1 MKKYLFIA
9 LAAMGFAACAE
20 KDEMGNKPINNGEVE
35 KSYVAI
41 TLASNEATRAED
53 ELDKVFGDGTD
64 EESAVGSAYVFFFRD
79 GVAFPVSYS
88 DSDKTTTEGG
98 TCNYLSLNN
107 LNMKPEAD
115 DTNSVS
121 DYSDEIL
128 VIENYRGEY
137 PNQIV
142 AVLNWV
148 PTAPSYSIADLQ
160 TQLLNIQNSDE
171 KFVMCNSVFADEATP
186 KQTIIAAPI
195 TEANIGTKEDADNKR
210 LVPVQI
216 YVERLAAKVVFQ
228 HDGVYATGE
237 TVVDRTNGANEE
249 IAVSAKVLGYELFD
263 AYYDSWLVK
272 KIDPEWSN
280 TVLGFI
286 WNDSPNYRSYW
297 ADSET
302 GRTVFEFPA
311 TNSFE
316 WNTNPGEQYC
326 GENTRGVVG
335 GVNDRTKVVV
345 KAQLVNA
352 ADGVTP
358 VEVVNWLG
366 QTYVNEDYLK
376 IVVANTLNEKYFS
389 STDEKTYVGLMPEDL
404 RCVERNSNA
413 EKAYY
418 VDFQL
423 STNANNFGIY
433 KTWYMKS
440 ADGTYTKIASID
452 AMNAELLEVHPALVY
467 NDGMTYYYT
476 DIRHL
481 ANNTDKVGAYGVV
494 RNHVYVVNIDG
505 ITSFGTPIYNPTQD
519 FVEVETPEEI
529 YTYVSAKINILSWR
543 MVERDY
549 VLE

>member
-20 KDEMGNKPINNGEVE
+20 KDEMGKQPIQNGEME
-35 KSYVAI
+35 KSYISI
-41 TLASNEATRAED
+41 TLASNEATRTED
-53 ELDKVFGDGTD
+53 DLDKVFDDGLP
-64 EESAVGSAYVFFFRD
+64 EESAVESAYVFFFRD

-88 DSDKTTTEGG
+88 NNTTTEGG
-98 TCNYLSLNN
+98 TCNYLPLTLEMNDEEN
-107 LNMKPEAD
+107 V
-115 DTNSVS
+115 TNSVS

-148 PTAPSYSIADLQ
+148 PTLPSYDIANLQ
-160 TQLLNIQNSDE
+160 AELLNIQNSNG
-171 KFVMCNSVFADEATP
+171 KFVMCNSVFADEANP

-195 TEANIGTKEDADNKR
+195 TEANIGTEDDLDSLEA
-210 LVPVQI
+210 VQI

-228 HDGVYATGE
+228 TKNAGLYETGAK
-237 TVVDRTNGANEE
+237 VVDRTNGANEE
-249 IAVSAKVLGYELFD
+249 IDVYAKVLGYELFD

-272 KIDPEWSN
+272 QINPNWSN
-280 TVLGFI
+280 SDLGFT

-297 ADSET
+297 ADSESN
-302 GRTVFEFPA
+302 RTNFEFP
-311 TNSFE
+311 TNKFN
-316 WNTNPGEQYC
+316 WANNPNEAYC

-345 KAQLVNA
+345 KAQLVE
-352 ADGVTP
+352 ADGETP

-366 QTYVNEDYLK
+366 QTYVGEDYLK

-389 STDEKTYVGLMPEDL
+389 STDEGQLFTGLEPQDL
-404 RCVERNSNA
+404 KCVESDSEVA
-413 EKAYY
+413 KAYY
-418 VDFQL
+418 VYFQL
-423 STNANNFGIY
+423 STDKAGYGVN
-433 KTWYMKS
+433 KTWYKKS
-440 ADGTYTKIASID
+440 ADGKYTLVAD
-452 AMNAELLEVHPALVY
+452 MNTELLEVHPALVY

-494 RNHVYVVNIDG
+494 RNHVYVVNIDR
-505 ITSFGTPIYNPTQD
+505 ITSFGTPVYNPTQD

-529 YTYVSAKINILSWR
+529 NTYVSAQINILSWR
-543 MVERDY
+543 IVERDY
-549 VLE
+549 ELN

>member
-9 LAAMGFAACAE
+9 LAALGFAACAE
-20 KDEMGNKPINNGEVE
+20 KDEMGNQPIQNGEME
-35 KSYVAI
+35 KSYISI

-64 EESAVGSAYVFFFRD
+64 DERAVGSAYVFFFRD
-79 GVAFPVSYS
+79 GEAFPVSYS
-88 DSDKTTTEGG
+88 NSDKTTTEGG
-98 TCNYLSLNN
+98 TCNYLSLSLAMNKEEN
-107 LNMKPEAD
+107 AA
-115 DTNSVS
+115 NSVS

-148 PTAPSYSIADLQ
+148 PTAPSYSIAELQ
-160 TQLLNIQNSDE
+160 GVLLNIQNSDK
-171 KFVMCNSVFADEATP
+171 KFVMCNSVFADDATP

-195 TEANIGTKEDADNKR
+195 TEANIGTKEDVDNDR

-237 TVVDRTNGANEE
+237 KVVNRTNGANEE
-249 IAVSAKVLGYELFD
+249 IDVYAKVLGYELFD

-272 KIDPEWSN
+272 KINPNWSN
-280 TVLGFI
+280 TELGFT

-302 GRTVFEFPA
+302 GRTVFEFPD
-311 TNSFE
+311 TNKFN
-316 WNTNPGEQYC
+316 WANNPNEAYC

-335 GVNDRTKVVV
+335 DVNDRTKVVV
-345 KAQLVNA
+345 KAQLVKAN
-352 ADGVTP
+352 GETP

-389 STDEKTYVGLMPEDL
+389 STDEGKSFTGLEPQDL
-404 RCVERNSNA
+404 RCVERNSNV

-423 STNANNFGIY
+423 SINANNFGIY
-433 KTWYMKS
+433 KNWYEKS
-440 ADGTYTKIASID
+440 ADGTYTKIDGID
-452 AMNAELLEVHPALVY
+452 AMNAELLKVHPALVY
-467 NDGMTYYYT
+467 KNGMTYYYT

-481 ANNTDKVGAYGVV
+481 ANSKDKVGAYGVV

-529 YTYVSAKINILSWR
+529 YTYVSAQINILSWR